1 MKNAVLSRHGRLLA
15 LCGLSALVHLLVLQL
30 VARHEAHEPA
40 PLAGAEGPLV
50 LRLMPA
56 RAPADA
62 APVAQADAV
71 PSAPPPRAPK
81 TRPAENAPMPVPVP
95 PAAAASA
102 APAASPAE
110 SAASATAASP
120 SASAATADAA
130 APGGSTPDRM
140 AVHYRVRMPPTVR
153 LVYKLTRRDAA
164 GHAGPAQPAQ
174 LDWRN
179 NDGQYTLQMDG
190 VFGQVSSSG
199 ADSDSGIQPQRFAA
213 QHGQSRQDVMFDPE
227 HQRIVFGDG
236 SEAPAPPGMQDR
248 ASLLMQ
254 LAGIGLARPGQLQN
268 VIEIAVAD
276 AGSASIERFQVMG
289 EEQVETRAG
298 PARALHLAQL
308 AAAGEPRL
316 DVWLAPGQGWLPI
329 QLRLTGS
336 DGASA
341 TQVLAR
347 VDPAAP

>member
-15 LCGLSALVHLLVLQL
+15 LCGLSALVHLLALQL
-30 VARHEAHEPA
+30 VARHGAHEPA
-40 PLAGAEGPLV
+40 PLPGAEGPLV

-56 RAPADA
+56 RAPSAA
-62 APVAQADAV
+62 APSAQADAE
-71 PSAPPPRAPK
+71 PSPPPPSAPK
-81 TRPAENAPMPVPVP
+81 TRPVANAPTPAPSSLAAP
-95 PAAAASA
+95 PAPDVSA
-102 APAASPAE
+102 APAAS
-110 SAASATAASP
+110 AANAVTATATP
-120 SASAATADAA
+120 SAATADAA

-153 LVYKLTRRDAA
+153 MVYSLTRRDAA
-164 GHAGPAQPAQ
+164 GHAGTPRPAR

-190 VFGQVSSSG
+190 VFGQVSSNG
-199 ADSDSGIQPQRFAA
+199 ADSDSGIQPQRFAE
-213 QHGQSRQDVMFDPE
+213 QHGQSRQDVVFDPE

-276 AGSASIERFQVMG
+276 AGSARIERFQVMG
-289 EEQVETRAG
+289 EEQVETGAG

-316 DVWLAPGQGWLPI
+316 DVWLAPDQGWLPI

-336 DGASA
+336 DGASE
-341 TQVLAR
+341 TQVLAG
-347 VDPAAP
+347 VAPAAP